1 MDLTWLSVPSFPYE
15 TILKKQKKKTTHNPV
30 DYKILT
36 CSLLSVTNVLQYVVY
51 IPHPSNHSVGG
62 VYEGSVVS

>member
-15 TILKKQKKKTTHNPV
+15 TILKKDTHTHNPV
-30 DYKILT
+30 DYKIFT
-36 CSLLSVTNVLQYVVY
+36 CSLLSVTNDLQYVIY